1 MHHRPPVNDRVWR
14 LQILP
19 HAFAQ
24 FFQRV
29 EHDFVGVG
37 IFALRKIDSIEA
49 VKELEQLLIDFT
61 KCQRAIDAQLLRRGI
76 LPKASAKPD
85 FSSQI
90 AHAVKQHA
98 VVMRL
103 IAFNQY
109 QQRFRLIKAGE
120 VPKIAALAVGIF
132 RICAAYRFRR
142 GKINAALLAASA
154 PVEPGDER
162 EIPAES

>member
-1 MHHRPPVNDRVWR
+1 MHHRSPVNDRVRR

-29 EHDFVGVG
+29 KHNFVGVG
-37 IFALRKIDSIEA
+37 IFALRKVDSVEA
-49 VKELEQLLIDFT
+49 VKELEQLLINFT
-61 KCQRAIDAQLLRRGI
+61 KRQRAIDAQLRGGSF
-76 LPKASAKPD
+76 LPKAAAKPD
-85 FSSQI
+85 FSGQI

-109 QQRFRLIKAGE
+109 QQRFGLIKAGE
-120 VPKIAALAVGIF
+120 VPKVAALAVGIF

-142 GKINAALLAASA
+142 GENKRCAARLHL
-154 PVEPGDER
+154 R
-162 EIPAES
+162 Q